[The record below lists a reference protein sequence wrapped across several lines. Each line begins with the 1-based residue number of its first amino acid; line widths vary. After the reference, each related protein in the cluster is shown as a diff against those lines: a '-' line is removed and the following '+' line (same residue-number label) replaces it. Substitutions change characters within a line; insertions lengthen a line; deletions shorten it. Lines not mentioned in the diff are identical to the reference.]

1 MYCSN
6 ICLTIPKPHP
16 TPKKMTDSFTKS
28 KNLDLTVR
36 SSNGCIHLDLLLQEH
51 SYLVHKLAV
60 GEWTV
65 NRCLNCGVETHATSQ
80 LSSVVLLSPQLQ
92 VCGALNCSCV
102 LLLPFVGLFFVVYI
116 NAQETWSNVQFLK
129 FYCMVY
135 VHLSS
140 V

>member
-1 MYCSN
+1 MSYN
-6 ICLTIPKPHP
+6 PQTPPP
-16 TPKKMTDSFTKS
+16 PPKKMTDSFKKS
-28 KNLDLTVR
+28 NNLDLTVR

-102 LLLPFVGLFFVVYI
+102 LLLPFVGLFFVYMYI
-116 NAQETWSNVQFLK
+116 NARETKSYVQLLILLHFS
-129 FYCMVY
+129 CS
-135 VHLSS
+135 SS